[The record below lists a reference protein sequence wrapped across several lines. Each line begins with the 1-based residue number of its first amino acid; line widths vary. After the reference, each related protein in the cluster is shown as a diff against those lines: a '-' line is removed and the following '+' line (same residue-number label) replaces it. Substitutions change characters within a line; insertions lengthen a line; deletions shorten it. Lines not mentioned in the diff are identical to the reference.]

1 MSDQSTVKIRLSDE
15 AQALLNAY
23 QGYTGTSPEE
33 YIATLVDKTLP
44 TLRALVES
52 FEEAGCEDGAVMEL
66 FGRKMAEA
74 MLQQPQ
80 QQQAEGQACVAGNA

>member
-15 AQALLNAY
+15 AQALVSAY

-44 TLRALVES
+44 TLKALVES
-52 FEEAGCEDGAVMEL
+52 FEEAGSEDGAVMEL
-66 FGRKMAEA
+66 FGRKMAET
-74 MLQQPQ
+74 MLQQ
-80 QQQAEGQACVAGNA
+80 QQQAQGQAAIAGNA